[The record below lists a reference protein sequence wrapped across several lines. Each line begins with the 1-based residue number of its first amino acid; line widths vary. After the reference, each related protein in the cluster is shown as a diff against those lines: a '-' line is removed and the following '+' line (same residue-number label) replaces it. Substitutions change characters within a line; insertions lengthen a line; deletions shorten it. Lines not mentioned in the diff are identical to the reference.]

1 MSACKIWKKNLPLKF
16 DVTQIFKFK
25 RIFFLNFVCPNFTYK
40 KRLMKWCHND
50 LTKIFWQIHS
60 PFYFLD
66 FNRPSS
72 SLAGHYQYMG
82 NDNAPD
88 YANLTSI
95 SRRGAGY
102 YNTQCGIISFIS
114 DFFFASNLFILE
126 KLYLVQHV
134 INTKKSL
141 SWDLCSTLE
150 KWKQRILICS
160 VNLQL
165 IFLYIIYFVLKLA
178 IFQADD

>member
-1 MSACKIWKKNLPLKF
+1 M
-16 DVTQIFKFK
+16 
-25 RIFFLNFVCPNFTYK
+25 CPNFTYK
-40 KRLMKWCHND
+40 KWLMEWCHD
-50 LTKIFWQIHS
+50 KLTKTFWQITS

-102 YNTQCGIISFIS
+102 YNTQCGTISFIS
-114 DFFFASNLFILE
+114 DFFRL
-126 KLYLVQHV
+126 KLVYSGKIVLRIAFYQHK
-134 INTKKSL
+134 KKSL
-141 SWDLCSTLE
+141 SWVFCSKLV
-150 KWKQRILICS
+150 KWKKKWILICS
-160 VNLQL
+160 INLQV
-165 IFLYIIYFVLKLA
+165 IFYILLFFSNLA
-178 IFQADD
+178 IWESDN

>member
-1 MSACKIWKKNLPLKF
+1 MTLVSSIKFKWKIF
-16 DVTQIFKFK
+16 FKFCVLQRK
-25 RIFFLNFVCPNFTYK
+25 STLYIQK
-40 KRLMKWCHND
+40 KWLMKWWYYD

-102 YNTQCGIISFIS
+102 YNTQCGTISFIS
-114 DFFFASNLFILE
+114 DFFSPQTCLFWKNCTWCSMLST
-126 KLYLVQHV
+126 L
-134 INTKKSL
+134 KSL
-141 SWDLCSTLE
+141 CHET
-150 KWKQRILICS
+150 
-160 VNLQL
+160 
-165 IFLYIIYFVLKLA
+165 FA
-178 IFQADD
+178 PH

>member
-1 MSACKIWKKNLPLKF
+1 MPVKFGLSKKHIKFEKKNLPLKF
-16 DVTQIFKFK
+16 DVTQISNL
-25 RIFFLNFVCPNFTYK
+25 RGFFFNFVCSNFTYK

-50 LTKIFWQIHS
+50 LTKIFWQISS

-102 YNTQCGIISFIS
+102 YNTQCGTISFIS
-114 DFFFASNLFILE
+114 DFFRL
-126 KLYLVQHV
+126 KLVYSGKIVLRIAFYQH
-134 INTKKSL
+134 KKSL
-141 SWDLCSTLE
+141 CHE
-150 KWKQRILICS
+150 FFAP
-160 VNLQL
+160 N
-165 IFLYIIYFVLKLA
+165 
-178 IFQADD
+178 

>member
-1 MSACKIWKKNLPLKF
+1 MNILRSTQNLKKSFTYIWRYSVASNLSGRF
-16 DVTQIFKFK
+16 
-25 RIFFLNFVCPNFTYK
+25 FFLLCASQKVQTLHTK
-40 KRLMKWCHND
+40 KRLMKWWHNN
-50 LTKIFWQIHS
+50 LTKIFWQIPS

-102 YNTQCGIISFIS
+102 YNTQCGTISFIS
-114 DFFFASNLFILE
+114 DFFSPQTCLLLKNCTWCSNF
-126 KLYLVQHV
+126 
-134 INTKKSL
+134 
-141 SWDLCSTLE
+141 
-150 KWKQRILICS
+150 
-160 VNLQL
+160 
-165 IFLYIIYFVLKLA
+165 
-178 IFQADD
+178 